1 MKYERVKE
9 QLAMMLKIM
18 TGFLSIGENFEG
30 RTRGFSEGHESILKR
45 TPVSKTSL
53 YINSSFSLP
62 LSLAQFFKQ

>member
-30 RTRGFSEGHESILKR
+30 RTRGFSEDMKAF
-45 TPVSKTSL
+45 SKEL
-53 YINSSFSLP
+53 L
-62 LSLAQFFKQ
+62 